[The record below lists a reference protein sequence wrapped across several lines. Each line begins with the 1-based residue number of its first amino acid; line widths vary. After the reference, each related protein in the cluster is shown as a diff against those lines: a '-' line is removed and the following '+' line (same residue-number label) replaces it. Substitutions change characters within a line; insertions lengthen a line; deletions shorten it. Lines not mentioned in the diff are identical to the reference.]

1 MRKQTAQLLHDARG
15 PLNGITM
22 QAELAKLLAR
32 RADAPPQLITALDV
46 ILNECRRCDAILSAY
61 GAADTQ
67 PEQADRDPG
76 ASS

>member
-32 RADAPPQLITALDV
+32 RAHAPPQIAAALDV
-46 ILNECRRCDAILSAY
+46 ILDECRRCDAILSAY

-67 PEQADRDPG
+67 TTISEPDTKP
-76 ASS
+76 